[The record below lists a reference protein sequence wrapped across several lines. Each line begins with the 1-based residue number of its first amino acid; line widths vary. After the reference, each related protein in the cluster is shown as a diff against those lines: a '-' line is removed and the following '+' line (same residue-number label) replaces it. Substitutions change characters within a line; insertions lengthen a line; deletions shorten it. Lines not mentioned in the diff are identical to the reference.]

1 MQILQN
7 FRTEPQMIR
16 VFDALPEAVRQS
28 IVYSGRHFVDAEHL
42 QTCADHLRGK
52 SDG

>member
-7 FRTEPQMIR
+7 FRTEPEMIR

-28 IVYSGRHFVDAEHL
+28 IVFSGRQFVSAEHL
-42 QTCADHLRGK
+42 QTCADYLCSC